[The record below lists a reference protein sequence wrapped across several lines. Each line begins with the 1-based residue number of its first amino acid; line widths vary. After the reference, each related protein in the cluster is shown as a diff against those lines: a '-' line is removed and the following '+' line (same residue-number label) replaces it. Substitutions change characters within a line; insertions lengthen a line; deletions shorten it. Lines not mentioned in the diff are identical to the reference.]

1 MRKLRVIIF
10 DDEAIVLNMLKRWLS
25 KKGYE
30 VITFDEPTVCPILEK
45 KTKDCMKENQCADI
59 IITDFKM
66 PRMNG
71 IELLQH
77 QSQRG
82 CWIDISNKAIITAY
96 MDNEVENA
104 IEKLGCS
111 FFEKPFQLSEISD
124 WINDCEKSI
133 DLSLPLGGRRMKP

>member
-1 MRKLRVIIF
+1 MRKLRIIIF
-10 DDEAIVLNMLKRWLS
+10 DDEVTVLNMLKKWLS

-30 VITFDEPTVCPILEK
+30 VITFDAPTVCPILEK

-59 IITDFKM
+59 IIADFKM
-66 PRMNG
+66 HRMNG

-82 CWIDISNKAIITAY
+82 CWIDIRNKAIITAY
-96 MDNEVENA
+96 MDDEIRMA

-111 FFEKPFQLSEISD
+111 FFEKPFQLYEISD
-124 WINDCEKSI
+124 WINDCEKRI
-133 DLSLPLGGRRMKP
+133 DLSLPLCSL

>member
-10 DDEAIVLNMLKRWLS
+10 DDEAIVLHVLKRWLS

-71 IELLQH
+71 MELLQH

-82 CWIDISNKAIITAY
+82 CWIDIRNKAIITAY
-96 MDNEVENA
+96 MDNEVKNA

-124 WINDCEKSI
+124 WINDCEKRI
-133 DLSLPLGGRRMKP
+133 DLSLPLGSL

>member
-1 MRKLRVIIF
+1 MRKLKVIIF
-10 DDEAIVLNMLKRWLS
+10 DDEATVLNLLKRWLS
-25 KKGYE
+25 KKGCE

-45 KTKDCMKENQCADI
+45 NTKDCLKENQCADI

-77 QSQRG
+77 QSQKG
-82 CWIDISNKAIITAY
+82 CWIDISHKAIITAY
-96 MDNEVENA
+96 MDDEIKRA
-104 IEKLGCS
+104 IEKLGCA

-124 WINDCEKSI
+124 WVSDCEKRI
-133 DLSLPLGGRRMKP
+133 DLSLPLCSL